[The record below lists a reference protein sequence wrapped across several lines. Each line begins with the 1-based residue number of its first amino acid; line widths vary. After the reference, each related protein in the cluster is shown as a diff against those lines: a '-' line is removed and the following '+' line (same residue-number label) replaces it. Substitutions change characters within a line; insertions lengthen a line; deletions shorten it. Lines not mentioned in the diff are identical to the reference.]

1 MINDFVEVKRFLLL
15 DGSEPCGVI
24 ETDMPGWKLKELMSK
39 YGFKYKKEV
48 VAMIK
53 GHTDYTAF

>member
-15 DGSEPCGVI
+15 DNDETCGVI
-24 ETDMPGWKLKELMSK
+24 ETDMPAFELKQLMNK

-48 VAMIK
+48 VAMIRS
-53 GHTDYTAF
+53 HTEYTVF